1 MVSVNAY
8 REVGWA
14 EVIVRSF
21 VYGFGNGAE
30 KLFYV
35 ALKGNPGGAGPE
47 LITRQGQ
54 RREAFYAFKT
64 MVAKIDYFT
73 SVKKISEQQ
82 YKFIVNGNPVHVF
95 WGPGSIPD
103 EISGALKVTDIY
115 GNETQMDASELELGN
130 SPIFVE
136 MTTGMND

>member
-1 MVSVNAY
+1 MERQNLT
-8 REVGWA
+8 EEEWA

-35 ALKGNPGGAGPE
+35 ALKGNPGGSGPE
-47 LITRQGQ
+47 LTTRPGSQ
-54 RREAFYAFKT
+54 RKKAYYAFKT

-82 YKFIVNGNPVHVF
+82 YKFIVNENPVYVL
-95 WGPGSIPD
+95 WGSGSIPD
-103 EISGALKVTDIY
+103 EIAGTVKVTDIY
-115 GNETQMDASELELGN
+115 GNETQMDASELELGD

-136 MTTGMND
+136 MTTGMTD